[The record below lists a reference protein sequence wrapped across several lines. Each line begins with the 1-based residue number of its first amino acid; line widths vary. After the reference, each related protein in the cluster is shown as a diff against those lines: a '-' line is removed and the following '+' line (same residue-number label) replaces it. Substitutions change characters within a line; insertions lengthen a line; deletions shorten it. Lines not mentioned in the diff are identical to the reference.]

1 MASGPPSIFVLETL
15 ILYEIQRGVRKE
27 EQEGGKREKETERER
42 EREREKLVITNNNY
56 LATVCMCKYMYST
69 DLVLLQRLVSLL
81 RQNMHF
87 LH

>member
-1 MASGPPSIFVLETL
+1 MFER
-15 ILYEIQRGVRKE
+15 EKRKGE
-27 EQEGGKREKETERER
+27 REKETARER
-42 EREREKLVITNNNY
+42 ERVKLVITNNYY

-81 RQNMHF
+81 RQSMHS

>member
-1 MASGPPSIFVLETL
+1 MKH
-15 ILYEIQRGVRKE
+15 KE
-27 EQEGGKREKETERER
+27 VFEKENRRGGKREKEMER

-81 RQNMHF
+81 RQNMHS

>member
-1 MASGPPSIFVLETL
+1 MASGPPFIFVLETL
-15 ILYEIQRGVRKE
+15 ILYETLRGVRKGE
-27 EQEGGKREKETERER
+27 KEGGERERNSERER
-42 EREREKLVITNNNY
+42 ERVKLVITNNYY

-81 RQNMHF
+81 RQNMHS